1 MSFDVAKRAVDF
13 LISMSG
19 PRQHLE
25 IDFFGGEP
33 LMNWEVVKQTI
44 EYAEKVGAEHN
55 KIFKMTMTTNGVLLT
70 QEKIDYLNEHKL
82 SMVLSID
89 GREEVHNHMRP
100 SAGGKTLLMPLNNVM
115 VSNTM
120 HAVRIRTIT
129 LILPRTLLPCPTSVS
144 NIYLWNR

>member
-1 MSFDVAKRAVDF
+1 MWPKRAVDF

-55 KIFKMTMTTNGVLLT
+55 KIFKMTMTTNGVVVDSGENRLP
-70 QEKIDYLNEHKL
+70 Q
-82 SMVLSID
+82 
-89 GREEVHNHMRP
+89 
-100 SAGGKTLLMPLNNVM
+100 
-115 VSNTM
+115 
-120 HAVRIRTIT
+120 RT
-129 LILPRTLLPCPTSVS
+129 
-144 NIYLWNR
+144 